1 VIAKISQLILTCF
14 LILILGL
21 IPHINIT
28 DYIQSTITSKF
39 IIFVYGCLT
48 ITLFSVPFALF
59 YRTKTI
65 YISKLDVSLLLLF
78 VYITL
83 NKFVFQIYSS
93 FSFRYIELLGLAVIY
108 LTIRII
114 ETKHLIWIL
123 CGVLISGTIQA
134 IHGNLQLLGYYP
146 SNHSGF
152 KMTGSFFNPGPYAG
166 FLAAVLPIA
175 FGLYLFKNKIKES
188 MSFFGFHKLKMW
200 QILTKYFFEYMPFIG
215 LVSILIVLPA
225 SRSRAAWLAVILS
238 SLVLMECRYSIL
250 NQLYNRVSKLKKLS
264 IVVIGVIILAT
275 GLYGTYNLKKG
286 SSDGRL
292 FIWNVCGQ
300 IIKNNPLQG
309 VGFDRFKAHYMN
321 YQAEYFNND
330 NESSNSLVADNSYYA
345 FNEFLQFVVEEGF
358 LGTILLVWGM
368 VLTFRTKTKDTHQYL
383 GYIVIAGII
392 TIAVFAFFSYPMQIL
407 PIKLVLVTLIAILAS
422 LDKNKWW
429 CQFKESNN
437 IVMYF
442 GKLISICCLF
452 YVLVHGFVYTKT
464 IDQALKNWQTAFTT
478 YNYSDYESA
487 LEAYRKAYPYLKKDG
502 DFLMNYGK
510 TLTMAKNYDEAV
522 VVLKEAKQ
530 HLNTTIIETALG
542 DAYMAL
548 KNYDEAEKAYK
559 NAADMIPVRFY
570 PLYLL
575 AKLYEESGQDE
586 KAITMATLILEKDV
600 KIPSTAIREMRAE
613 MKKMISNITQN
624 NTTN

>member
-1 VIAKISQLILTCF
+1 MNKYKISQLILTCF

-21 IPHINIT
+21 IPHLNIT
-28 DYIQSTITSKF
+28 DYIQSTITSKI

-108 LTIRII
+108 LVIRII
-114 ETKHLIWIL
+114 ETKYLIWIL
-123 CGVLISGTIQA
+123 LIVIVSGTIQA

-166 FLAAVLPIA
+166 FLAAVWPIT
-175 FGLYLFKNKIKES
+175 FGMYLFKNRINKN
-188 MSFFGFHKLKMW
+188 MSFLRHEKSKVLNVL
-200 QILTKYFFEYMPFIG
+200 IKYCIEYLPFIG
-215 LVSILIVLPA
+215 IVSILLVIPA
-225 SRSRAAWLAVILS
+225 SRSRAAWLSVILS
-238 SLVLMECRYSIL
+238 SVVLLEYRYSIL
-250 NQLYNRVSKLKKLS
+250 RQVFNKVSKVKKLG
-264 IVVIGVIILAT
+264 IAVMMVIIMVA
-275 GLYGTYNLKKG
+275 GLYGAYHLKKG

-292 FIWNVCGQ
+292 FIWHVSGK
-300 IIKNNPLQG
+300 IISDNPLTG
-309 VGFDRFKAHYMN
+309 VGFDRFKAHYMD
-321 YQAEYFNND
+321 YQALYFNNHS
-330 NESSNSLVADNSYYA
+330 ESANSLVADNSYYA
-345 FNEFLQFVVEEGF
+345 FNEFIQILVEEGL
-358 LGTILLVWGM
+358 LGIVLLLTIIVFI
-368 VLTFRTKTKDTHQYL
+368 FRTKTQDPYRHIQS
-383 GYIVIAGII
+383 IIMAGLMG
-392 TIAVFAFFSYPMQIL
+392 IAVFAFFSYPMQIL
-407 PIKLVLVTLIAILAS
+407 PIKLVLVVLIASLAT
-422 LDKNKWW
+422 LDTNKW
-429 CQFKESNN
+429 QFKRLNN
-437 IVMYF
+437 HIILSLRTIGVCVVFF
-442 GKLISICCLF
+442 GLF
-452 YVLVHGFVYTKT
+452 KGFVYIRS

-542 DAYMAL
+542 DAYKAL
-548 KNYDEAEKAYK
+548 GNYDKAETAYQ
-559 NAADMIPVRFY
+559 NAANMVPVRFY

-575 AKLYEESGQDE
+575 AKLYDESGQE
-586 KAITMATLILEKDV
+586 SKALTMANTILEKEV
-600 KIPSTAIREMRAE
+600 KIPSTAIREIKAE
-613 MKKMISNITQN
+613 MKKMITNKTPSNPAN
-624 NTTN
+624 

>member
-1 VIAKISQLILTCF
+1 MIAKISQLILTCF

-83 NKFVFQIYSS
+83 NKFLIQPYSS

-108 LTIRII
+108 FTIRVIG
-114 ETKHLIWIL
+114 TKHLIWIL
-123 CGVLISGTIQA
+123 LVVIISGTFQA

-166 FLAAVLPIA
+166 FLAAIWPIA
-175 FGLYLFKNKIKES
+175 FGMYLFKRKINKSISFLNHEKSKILDVLIKYC
-188 MSFFGFHKLKMW
+188 
-200 QILTKYFFEYMPFIG
+200 IEYLPFIG
-215 LVSILIVLPA
+215 LVSILLVLPA
-225 SRSRAAWLAVILS
+225 SRSRAAWLSVIVS
-238 SLVLMECRYSIL
+238 SVVLLEYRYSIL
-250 NQLYNRVSKLKKLS
+250 RRVFNKISKVKKLG
-264 IVVIGVIILAT
+264 IAVMMVIIMVA
-275 GLYGTYNLKKG
+275 GLYGAYHLKKG
-286 SSDGRL
+286 SSEGRL
-292 FIWNVCGQ
+292 FIWNVSGQ
-300 IIKNNPLQG
+300 IIKDNPITG
-309 VGFDRFKAHYMN
+309 VGFDRFKAHYMD
-321 YQAEYFNND
+321 YQADYFINHP
-330 NESSNSLVADNSYYA
+330 ESANSLVADNSYYA
-345 FNEFLQFVVEEGF
+345 FNEFLQFIVEEGL
-358 LGTILLVWGM
+358 LGTVLLFTIMILI
-368 VLTFRTKTKDTHQYL
+368 FRTKTRDTYQHTQYIIMAGL
-383 GYIVIAGII
+383 GG
-392 TIAVFAFFSYPMQIL
+392 IAVFAFFSYPMQIL
-407 PIKLVLVTLIAILAS
+407 PIKLVLVTLIGILAS
-422 LDKNKWW
+422 LDKNEWRY
-429 CQFKESNN
+429 QFKKSNN
-437 IVMYF
+437 QFLIF
-442 GKLISICCLF
+442 GRVLGLCFWFFILF
-452 YVLVHGFVYTKT
+452 KGFVYTKT